1 MRNSRQTTFD
11 LNGPIL
17 SFATQPVGVASTGVV
32 SGTGS
37 GIATFIGIATA
48 TFTTG
53 VSTGSPTAP
62 SNPASNTG
70 IITYRWYEVGVGALS
85 DSTYVTGTATTTLTF
100 SRLITPTDNQR
111 RFYLEADYIPSA
123 YQTSSPVTAGTAR
136 STGNAINEPLSSSVG
151 ILTVF
156 PLIEIIAQPTTI
168 TAATNATVTFTVN
181 SGLTDEFFTQGV
193 SYQWY
198 LNGSAVDDGVI
209 TTTTTSSTTVSS
221 DLEYTYA
228 SDDSLTIPASSSN
241 IVIVVAGSR
250 GGSGGNDAGGPGG
263 SGGNGRAGRFTYS
276 SGARTLSFK
285 IGRKGNDGGS
295 GNFSAYG
302 SGGSSNVA
310 SGGRGGGAGGNGWSG
325 GGGGGGGATGVYDS
339 SVGAYT
345 IIAAGGGGGGGGSWN
360 RGADAGEVGLGF
372 NQGSTSTISNG
383 SQGEDKSGDGGGG
396 GGGGGGA
403 TGGSGGGAGQDNSFG
418 GRGGGGGK
426 SAYNSSVAGFGLDG
440 WLNNGDGYVNIKY
453 TGTTT
458 TATTVT
464 RKTTVSGTKTPTLT
478 ISADVVGIQTVSCLI
493 SSSIAI
499 NSPLFSDIA
508 NFVVVS
514 TAEQYNIN
522 VEAVGNS
529 SSGTI
534 SAVNLANGDYTI
546 ATSSGDPNTGRYTE
560 YYSLYSPDKN
570 IAVEMDLYGG
580 KGTTSGSNSGGE
592 GGFSRIRFT
601 MAQNTEYVIAGLTN
615 NVNAPF
621 VYRKGQLIACV
632 GKGGNAGTSGRG
644 GFGGGIGIAGN
655 AGFGRDAGVGGAL
668 VTVGNLGGDGVFG
681 SLTSLVPTTP
691 DTKATAP
698 NGGRALKCTKGV
710 YWRDQGVS
718 ACTDV
723 GTGKF
728 RLSDGVEVTNTA
740 SIARGYKAG
749 YDIIQTAG
757 KGSSNG
763 GAGGHGATGGAGG
776 QNGSGGGG
784 GSGYTDGSITVVN
797 TQLGGSTGDARVV
810 IRVVS

>member
-302 SGGSSNVA
+302 GGGSSNVA

-383 SQGEDKSGDGGGG
+383 SPGEDKSGDGGGG